1 MPYTP
6 SVASPTDL
14 RAPVITKLRQGIGVG
29 SLRVVVLVG
38 LDTLLISLAW
48 SLAQVWGTPVMPLQL
63 WNVNQKPGLL
73 LPILLVTLGL
83 VAASGFYGNDTKRR
97 DLWGLIKVLTLGQ
110 AVLLLVAFLYQP
122 GLLVISR
129 SSFILSWLL
138 TLILVCSGRMV
149 VDLLIRYLRR
159 QGAARWPIFL
169 IGHPEDTQRACK
181 LLATQ
186 ERYKVLGQ
194 TDLATASNTEWSAT
208 LEHIRQLGVSEV
220 FVCSWQAL
228 PEPMF
233 VYWDLQRSG
242 IRLRVLPMGLELP
255 RRRAEVKMLGS
266 LPTIQF
272 ALPSIIGSDFWLK
285 RGFDLVVASLILLV
299 LGPLYCAIALWIK
312 RDSPGPVFY
321 RQTRI
326 GLKGQPFKV
335 WKFRTMVCDA
345 EALQKELE
353 ASNEMKDGVLFK
365 MKEDPRITGIGKF
378 LRRYSLDE
386 LPQVF
391 NVLAG
396 EMSLVGPRPFPMRD
410 VERFSTHHFIRQEVL
425 PGITGLWQVSGR
437 SDIVDFEDVV
447 RLDVAYIQNWS
458 LALDF
463 EILLQTIKVVLAK
476 QGAY

>member
-1 MPYTP
+1 MDVSRPRLNPTP
-6 SVASPTDL
+6 APDLRLDL
-14 RAPVITKLRQGIGVG
+14 RAPAITKIRAGITRG
-29 SLRVVVLVG
+29 SLRVLTLLLADSVMLTLAWEVTAALGTPTDSFGATGPWPLLVVPLGLMATVG
-38 LDTLLISLAW
+38 LYDTDCARRNYPAIVKALTLAQGIFLLGAYLYRPGLILVSRSEFLISWVL
-48 SLAQVWGTPVMPLQL
+48 G
-63 WNVNQKPGLL
+63 
-73 LPILLVTLGL
+73 LGL
-83 VAASGFYGNDTKRR
+83 VCASR
-97 DLWGLIKVLTLGQ
+97 LGID
-110 AVLLLVAFLYQP
+110 LLVRILY
-122 GLLVISR
+122 
-129 SSFILSWLL
+129 
-138 TLILVCSGRMV
+138 
-149 VDLLIRYLRR
+149 R

-169 IGHPEDTQRACK
+169 IGHPEDTQPAHQ
-181 LLATQ
+181 LLTAQ
-186 ERYKVLGQ
+186 ERYQILGQ
-194 TDLATASNTEWSAT
+194 ADLCNTEWSTT